1 MVINFSDL
9 CAVALGCIRA
19 SMYRVNRAEDEGL
32 NFWSR
37 PSVSLGAH
45 LTIQVYGDCT
55 TRMLLPSSRTLHC
68 IRACCLPLSPKL
80 SLSLCL
86 SLSLSVTLLLSIYT
100 RCRVSNFQVPHWDV
114 SWTPPRQQS
123 DNRLRL
129 CSRCFGV
136 EG

>member
-80 SLSLCL
+80 SLSLSVSL
-86 SLSLSVTLLLSIYT
+86 SLSLCHSSSLYLYTLQGEQLPSATLG
-100 RCRVSNFQVPHWDV
+100 RVLD
-114 SWTPPRQQS
+114 PPAAA
-123 DNRLRL
+123 
-129 CSRCFGV
+129 V
-136 EG
+136 